1 MACSTRQGPQPA
13 HPLALTGTGVHQY
26 ICHLWATLGRGGH
39 KRGLRKPCWH
49 RANMNFHTD
58 REAWEGGRKEKDGER
73 EGGMRLKRKEGG
85 RESVKKCER
94 GMIAGALQDS
104 PTQPASF
111 PEPWR
116 KRRGR
121 QAAPAATL
129 GWLGI
134 ASQPKTLLR
143 LPRAGPG
150 CGHATQLFSR
160 GGWCPA
166 GCQQPPGEGTK
177 RPSIACPRPRGH
189 RRGHVTLACGCWAVT
204 CLVLSPVAGCGEAQ
218 RGERGGDG
226 GGGDGGGGGERGG
239 MGATGWGDVGK
250 GGTVPPPQ
258 VHVQQ
263 TATHQVSRPQSTV
276 YCPALSRVRCP
287 SHCYCRTSD
296 RGKRLSS
303 GLEGS

>member
-94 GMIAGALQDS
+94 GMIAGALQDTR
-104 PTQPASF
+104 PDLPRF
-111 PEPWR
+111 PSLGE
-116 KRRGR
+116 RRGR

-134 ASQPKTLLR
+134 ASQPQTLLR

-160 GGWCPA
+160 GAGAPQGASSPLAKGQSAPA
-166 GCQQPPGEGTK
+166 
-177 RPSIACPRPRGH
+177 
-189 RRGHVTLACGCWAVT
+189 
-204 CLVLSPVAGCGEAQ
+204 
-218 RGERGGDG
+218 
-226 GGGDGGGGGERGG
+226 
-239 MGATGWGDVGK
+239 
-250 GGTVPPPQ
+250 
-258 VHVQQ
+258 
-263 TATHQVSRPQSTV
+263 
-276 YCPALSRVRCP
+276 
-287 SHCYCRTSD
+287 
-296 RGKRLSS
+296 
-303 GLEGS
+303 